1 MHASFRVA
9 RLMSFGSWAQAAP
22 PTGKTSPR
30 SKHAC
35 ESPRRHLPANF
46 SARIITIADSAAVP
60 PRSQAALLTFD
71 ADSQVGIGF
80 GAYRDTLCPAGSP
93 GQFCTQLPP
102 VTASSEEFWSLKLAR
117 GGSTVT
123 SKWGETGITMS
134 KKPPKPQPDRSH
146 LLELA
151 DQFQRKVM
159 ESKVAAVA
167 VVDSEGRFLAVS
179 RRAVEITGYSSREL
193 KGKHFTFLVV
203 PEHRDCIKE
212 LIDAVLGKGP
222 SFSKVETVVLC
233 KDGTSKI
240 ITFDMA
246 PVQVEGKIVGA
257 VAACEDVTAARRTE
271 EALKQSELEL
281 RLLSSRLLDLQDSE
295 RRRIARELHDGTAQ
309 NLFALNIALSRM
321 LQQASTE
328 ESRNSLQECLSLCEL
343 SREEIR
349 TLSYVLHPPM
359 LDEAGLVSALK
370 WYVDGFSARSG
381 IRVDLTADPALGR
394 LPIDI
399 ETDLFRVV
407 QECLANIHRH
417 SGSVAAAV
425 KLDRNTE
432 RVLLQI
438 RDWGRGMPA
447 EITSGQTMAS
457 PGVGIPGMHERL
469 AQHQGNLEIRS
480 NNKGTIVTATVPLVP
495 MHRPHDVG
503 RRQ

>member
-1 MHASFRVA
+1 
-9 RLMSFGSWAQAAP
+9 
-22 PTGKTSPR
+22 
-30 SKHAC
+30 
-35 ESPRRHLPANF
+35 
-46 SARIITIADSAAVP
+46 
-60 PRSQAALLTFD
+60 
-71 ADSQVGIGF
+71 
-80 GAYRDTLCPAGSP
+80 
-93 GQFCTQLPP
+93 
-102 VTASSEEFWSLKLAR
+102 
-117 GGSTVT
+117 
-123 SKWGETGITMS
+123 
-134 KKPPKPQPDRSH
+134 
-146 LLELA
+146 LELA

-193 KGKHFTFLVV
+193 KGKHFTSLVV